1 MTHLALVGPTAS
13 GKSAVAMAYAGAH
26 PDVELVSMDS
36 MQVYRGMDIGTAKAS
51 RAERA
56 CVPHHMIDIAE
67 PHEDFSVARFQN
79 EARAVIGEVEA
90 RGHRALLV
98 GGTGLYL
105 LAVIDDLT
113 FPGEDLARRA
123 TIDESCTT
131 DTGLAAAYARLTEA
145 DPIAASR
152 MEPGN
157 RRRIVRALE
166 VIELTGRPFSS
177 FGAGIGAAHA
187 PVVPVRIAGLT
198 VDPEWLTPR
207 LDSRIRAMIEVGWI
221 DEVRALLQRPQGWSR
236 TARQAIGYQ
245 ELAAWIGG
253 VEASLDVSDEA
264 SLEPV
269 IEAVMVRS
277 RQFAR
282 RQRAWFRREERIAWF
297 AAGSK
302 SPSAAHAVVAW
313 WEAA

>member
-1 MTHLALVGPTAS
+1 MHLALVGPTAS
-13 GKSAVAMAYAGAH
+13 GKSAVAMAYAESH
-26 PDVELVSMDS
+26 SDVELVSMDS

-51 RAERA
+51 RSERA

-79 EARAVIGEVEA
+79 EARAAIARVEA

-105 LAVIDDLT
+105 RAVIDDLI
-113 FPGEDLARRA
+113 FPGEDLALRA
-123 TIDESCTT
+123 TIDELCTT
-131 DTGLAAAYARLTEA
+131 DAGLGAAYARLTKA

-207 LDSRIRAMIEVGWI
+207 LDARIRAMIEAGWI
-221 DEVRALLQRPQGWSR
+221 EEVRALVQRPDGWSR

-245 ELAAWIGG
+245 ELAAWIGDG
-253 VEASLDVSDEA
+253 EA

-282 RQRAWFRREERIAWF
+282 RQRAWFRREERVAWF

-302 SPSAAHAVVAW
+302 SPSATDAVVAW
-313 WEAA
+313 WEAP